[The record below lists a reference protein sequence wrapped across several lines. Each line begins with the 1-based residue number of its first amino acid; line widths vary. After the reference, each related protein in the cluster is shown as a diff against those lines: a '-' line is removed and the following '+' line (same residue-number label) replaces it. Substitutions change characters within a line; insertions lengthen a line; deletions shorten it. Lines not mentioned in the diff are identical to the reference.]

1 MFLHPPPVTG
11 TLPATA
17 RLALATRR
25 DQRINAVRS
34 ADIELQRADLT
45 YATRASSN
53 NVHFLLAR
61 PDVDIEPA
69 AYARLVLGPGQVEL
83 PILEYRPFR
92 TFALDQISSLMMQ
105 FYTGFDRHAASVFR
119 CRSGGC
125 PEAGSADG
133 RARGNPGG
141 IRLAVLP
148 AIEVKRAWRYHHRS

>member
-92 TFALDQISSLMMQ
+92 TFALDQSSSLMIQ
-105 FYTGFDRHAASVFR
+105 FYTGFDTPLQSSVVA
-119 CRSGGC
+119 
-125 PEAGSADG
+125 PEGAPKPDL
-133 RARGNPGG
+133 RTVARGG
-141 IRLAVLP
+141 IRV
-148 AIEVKRAWRYHHRS
+148 VFDWRYYLQ